1 MEKDRFQEFVV
12 RHQKHGGKQ
21 KIRNSWGVY
30 DYYKWYRRHKPKGKQ
45 YILKESQYFAIIR
58 SVNKL
63 LAEDIL
69 KCRIITLPERMG
81 QLEIRKYDTS
91 IRIGSNGEI
100 VTNLPINWQQTLKLW
115 YEDEESKR
123 KKTLIRSEV
132 REVFKLFYNKNIA
145 NYNNKGFYEFKF
157 NKGLKHTLSCYIR
170 QNLVDAPYFV
180 NNNLLG

>member
-1 MEKDRFQEFVV
+1 
-12 RHQKHGGKQ
+12 
-21 KIRNSWGVY
+21 
-30 DYYKWYRRHKPKGKQ
+30 
-45 YILKESQYFAIIR
+45 
-58 SVNKL
+58 
-63 LAEDIL
+63 
-69 KCRIITLPERMG
+69 MG